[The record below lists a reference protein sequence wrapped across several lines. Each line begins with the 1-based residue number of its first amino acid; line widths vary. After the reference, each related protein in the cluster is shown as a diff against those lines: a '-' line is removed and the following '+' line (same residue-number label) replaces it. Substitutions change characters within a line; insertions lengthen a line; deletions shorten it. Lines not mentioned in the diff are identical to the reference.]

1 MGTIEANRYYICGA
15 AANAADAAPSNRMS
29 DSAASAEPEAQ

>member
-15 AANAADAAPSNRMS
+15 ATNAADPATSNSMPN
-29 DSAASAEPEAQ
+29 SAASAEPEAQ